1 MYRETESEFDKRGIL
16 LSSVGAATYKLI
28 RNLKQSSF
36 LYIYKDIIRFKF
48 NSSNRESGESVA
60 TYVAFYKQL
69 NELCN
74 FRDSLQHML
83 SNWLVCGINDTQ
95 FRDISYLSQLERIAT
110 CTSFG
115 IGRKGFSENNYAVT
129 PLLLTHYQPRFFQLL
144 VTVYQ

>member
-95 FRDISYLSQLERIAT
+95 IQRHQLFEPA
-110 CTSFG
+110 
-115 IGRKGFSENNYAVT
+115 RKNCNLYKFWNW
-129 PLLLTHYQPRFFQLL
+129 
-144 VTVYQ
+144 

>member
-1 MYRETESEFDKRGIL
+1 MQGACTERLDQYLAANNITEFDKRGIL
-16 LSSVGAATYKLI
+16 LSSVGAATYKLM

-60 TYVAFYKQL
+60 FYRQL

-74 FRDSLQHML
+74 FRDSLQPML

-95 FRDISYLSQLERIAT
+95 IQRHQLSEPA
-110 CTSFG
+110 
-115 IGRKGFSENNYAVT
+115 RKNCNLYKFWIW
-129 PLLLTHYQPRFFQLL
+129 
-144 VTVYQ
+144 